1 MIKTSLSAAITLLAG
16 SLIAA
21 DSGPKDDV
29 KTAAGKLAAKSN
41 YSWKTT
47 VETPGGGGGGGGRFR
62 PGPTEG
68 KTEKDGFTF
77 LSMTRGDNTIE
88 AVLKAGKGA
97 LKTADGWKS
106 LAEAT
111 EGGDGQPNPTRF
123 IGRML
128 QNFKTPAAQAE
139 DLADK
144 TKELKK
150 SDDAY
155 TGELTEA
162 GAKELLTFG
171 PRPGGGNAPTPSNAK
186 GSVKFWLKDGALSK
200 YEFKLQGTINFNG
213 NDVEVDRTTTVEI
226 KDVGTTKLDV
236 PEEAKKKLS

>member
-47 VETPGGGGGGGGRFR
+47 VETPGGGGGGRFR

-111 EGGDGQPNPTRF
+111 EGGDGQPNPARF

-139 DLADK
+139 DLAAK

-226 KDVGTTKLDV
+226 KDVGSTKLDV

>member
-1 MIKTSLSAAITLLAG
+1 MKKNALFGVLALVAG

-21 DSGPKDDV
+21 DSSPKDEV
-29 KTAAGKLAAKSN
+29 KAAAGKLAAKNN

-47 VETPGGGGGGGGRFR
+47 VEAAGGGGGGGRFR

-77 LSMTRGDNTIE
+77 LSMTRGDNTME
-88 AVLKAGKGA
+88 AVLKGGKGA
-97 LKTADGWKS
+97 LKTPDGWKS
-106 LAEAT
+106 LVEAT
-111 EGGDGQPNPTRF
+111 EGGGDGQPNPARF

-139 DLADK
+139 DLAAKAKD
-144 TKELKK
+144 LKK

-155 TGELTEA
+155 TGELTEE
-162 GAKELLTFG
+162 GVKELLTFG

-186 GSVKFWLKDGALSK
+186 GSVKFWLKEGVLAK
-200 YEFKLQGTINFNG
+200 YEFKVQGTISFNG
-213 NDVEVDRTTTVEI
+213 NDVDIDRTTTVEI
-226 KDVGTTKLDV
+226 KDVGSTKVDV
-236 PEEAKKKLS
+236 PEEAKKKLT

>member
-1 MIKTSLSAAITLLAG
+1 MKKNLLFGALALVSG

-21 DSGPKDDV
+21 DSGPKDDI
-29 KTAAGKLAAKSN
+29 KTAAGKLAAKSS

-47 VETPGGGGGGGGRFR
+47 VETAGGSGGGRFR

-88 AVLKAGKGA
+88 AVLKGGKGA
-97 LKTADGWKS
+97 LKTPDGWKS

-111 EGGDGQPNPTRF
+111 EGGDGQPNPARF

-128 QNFKTPAAQAE
+128 QSFKTPAAQAE
-139 DLADK
+139 DLAAK
-144 TKELKK
+144 AKELKK

-155 TGELTEA
+155 TGDLTEE
-162 GAKELLTFG
+162 GVKEMLTFG
-171 PRPGGGNAPTPSNAK
+171 PRSGGGNAPTPSNAK
-186 GSVKFWLKDGALSK
+186 GSVKFWVKDGLLAK
-200 YEFKLQGTINFNG
+200 YEFKVQGTVNFNG
-213 NDVEVDRTTTVEI
+213 NDVDIDRTTTVEI
-226 KDVGTTKLDV
+226 KDVGSTKVEV
-236 PEEAKKKLS
+236 PEEAKKKVS